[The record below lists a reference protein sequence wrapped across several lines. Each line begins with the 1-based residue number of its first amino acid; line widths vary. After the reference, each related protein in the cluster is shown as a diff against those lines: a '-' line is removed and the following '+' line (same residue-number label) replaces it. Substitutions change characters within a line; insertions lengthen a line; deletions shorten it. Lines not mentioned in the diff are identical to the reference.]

1 MNVGI
6 GTETGQFVFLG
17 IHKLYFRYSVTV
29 ATESISC
36 GHTGIDI
43 AGGLEAC

>member
-6 GTETGQFVFLG
+6 GTANRAIPFLG
-17 IHKLYFRYSVTV
+17 IHKLDFRYSVTV

-36 GHTGIDI
+36 GHKGFDI
-43 AGGLEAC
+43 AGGPEAC